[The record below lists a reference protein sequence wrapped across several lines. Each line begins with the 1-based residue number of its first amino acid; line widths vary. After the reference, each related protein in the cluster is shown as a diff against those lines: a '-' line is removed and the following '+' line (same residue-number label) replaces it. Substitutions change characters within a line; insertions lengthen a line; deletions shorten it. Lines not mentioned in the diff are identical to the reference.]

1 MRFHTVM
8 FKTLEDLFRIKR
20 SIIIIIIMLIIPIAI
35 STVVSSV
42 FAFDNMSLANQ
53 IQTVTMFFIVIV
65 FIWVSGLVL
74 TLIAGITCGD
84 FIAKEENEGTLLLL
98 VSKPVG
104 RHEIVL
110 GKYFAFLIN
119 ILILEIIGVTLS
131 ALIMYWMLPV
141 DPAVLDSMAGLIPAI
156 IFYSMF
162 IAVTF
167 GALATALSCI
177 SKSRIKNFLAIIGIV
192 IAVFFGFMLFR
203 SMMSGA
209 GIYDPYIVWADVNY
223 HMGNSYLS
231 FIDSTGFRM
240 APPLQATLGMFTG
253 TYSAADP
260 SMLFDVDIGAMFPS
274 IPRTDYL
281 SPMLS
286 LFGWFIFTIALLVFG
301 IFRFQKREIK

>member
-8 FKTLEDLFRIKR
+8 FKTLDDLFRIKR
-20 SIIIIIIMLIIPIAI
+20 SLLFIIAVLIVPIIISGLLNSVLGL
-35 STVVSSV
+35 ST
-42 FAFDNMSLANQ
+42 MSLANQ
-53 IQTVTMFFIVIV
+53 IQTVTMFYIIIV
-65 FIWVSGLVL
+65 FFWVAGIPLVL
-74 TLIAGITCGD
+74 LAGVTCGD
-84 FIAKEENEGTLLLL
+84 FISKEENEGTLLLL

-119 ILILEIIGVTLS
+119 ILILEIIAVTLS
-131 ALIMYWMLPV
+131 ALIMYWILPI
-141 DPAVLDSMAGLIPAI
+141 DPAVLDSMTGLIPAI
-156 IFYSMF
+156 IFYAMF

-177 SKSRIKNFLAIIGIV
+177 FKSRFKTIMILVV
-192 IAVFFGFMLFR
+192 ITMAVFLGFMAFR
-203 SMMSGA
+203 GFMSDA

-231 FIDSTGFRM
+231 FIDSTGYRM
-240 APPLQATLGMFTG
+240 APTLQATLGMFTG

-260 SMLFDVDIGAMFPS
+260 SMLFDVDIGAMYPS
-274 IPRTDYL
+274 IPRNDYV
-281 SPMLS
+281 SPLLS

-301 IFRFQKREIK
+301 IMRFQRREIK